1 MSTLVGSLHT
11 ACLQLRLTISFR
23 FQRGSLINCPQNFCQ
38 KSQKNNKNEAQAMS
52 SLTLS
57 GAVFSLSSVLVG
69 RLVGQVDVLG
79 AVWSL
84 RCTLKGTAWLL
95 SCSTVLLCHSP
106 INTTQIYEKEYEA
119 VSDQGPVWVQS
130 EEKIPSGFESTPN
143 IIFSIPRYSLFTQ
156 LSEKV

>member
-1 MSTLVGSLHT
+1 MQKVAQNPVSSAHNLVPSTLKLAPRGNVYPCRVPT
-11 ACLQLRLTISFR
+11 YRLSAAAADIVFSF
-23 FQRGSLINCPQNFCQ
+23 QCGSLINCPQNFCQ

-95 SCSTVLLCHSP
+95 SCSTVLLCHST
-106 INTTQIYEKEYEA
+106 INTTQIYEK
-119 VSDQGPVWVQS
+119 
-130 EEKIPSGFESTPN
+130 
-143 IIFSIPRYSLFTQ
+143 
-156 LSEKV
+156 

>member
-11 ACLQLRLTISFR
+11 ACLQLRLTMSFP

-95 SCSTVLLCHSP
+95 SCSTVLLCHST
-106 INTTQIYEKEYEA
+106 INTTQMKKQYTNTI
-119 VSDQGPVWVQS
+119 SNQTLNNLNQ
-130 EEKIPSGFESTPN
+130 ILT
-143 IIFSIPRYSLFTQ
+143 
-156 LSEKV
+156 